1 MGNYIGKEPV
11 NGFFTRQS
19 LTTDGS
25 TVTFTLN
32 FTIASTTSILVLAGG
47 VVQEPDVAYTLS
59 GGGTAITFTTAP
71 ASNTDTY
78 IHYLGQAVIQ
88 TLQDFNGTELILDV
102 DADTTIHADTDDEI
116 DFKIGGSDVITFKA
130 TGIHLPDGEKY
141 VGGTGDD
148 LQLYHDGTNSYLA
161 NSTGELRLATLTSGI
176 AIAIGHSTSEVTFG
190 DNVTVTG
197 NLTIG
202 GTTNFGDFNI
212 TNVGSIALDTITNDG
227 TDITLDS
234 SGDIILDAAGNDIFF
249 KAGGTTI
256 GEITNSSSDLVIKSS
271 VSDKDILI
279 KGNDGGSAVTALTLD
294 MSDAGAATFNDK
306 ITVGDGKL
314 VLNSTAITSTAA
326 ELNLLDGVSGLV
338 QADLTKLAALDATA
352 AELNI
357 VDGDTSASSVTI
369 VDADQIILN
378 DNGTMKQVAVSAL
391 NSYTSSSLAADDLS
405 AGNSAVLLT
414 TTSGDIT
421 IDAAANDSDII
432 IKGTDGGADTTFLTI
447 DGSAAG
453 AATFNS
459 TITTT
464 GLVIGSTAV
473 TSTAA
478 ELNLID
484 GGTSRGTD
492 AVASGDGILIN
503 DAGTMKMT
511 NVDTVSTYF
520 SSHTV
525 GGGNI
530 VTTGALGSGSIAAGF
545 GNIDNGA
552 SNITSGGLVKLD
564 VDVDA
569 DDVSADSAT
578 GRLTIGA
585 SEDLNLYHG
594 GTHSYIVND
603 TGNLVIDTAG
613 DLTFD
618 AAGNDFKF
626 LANGTE
632 ILNITNSS
640 SDVIIKPLVDAKDII
655 FQQRDGTEVAR
666 VEDNA
671 TFNVVAGKLALGGTA
686 ITASAAD
693 INLIDG
699 ITNGTV
705 IASKALIADSNIDIT
720 GGRNITISG
729 ELDAATGDFS
739 GVVDIA
745 GQLTVA
751 DGSAGA
757 PSISNTGDANTGL
770 LFSAADTL
778 AFSAGG
784 TSQFTMADGAISPV
798 TNNDIDLGT
807 ASLQFKN
814 VYVDG
819 TTFTDAI
826 GFGTT
831 VITLPTG
838 DGNADQVLTTDGSGA
853 LSFVDNTGGTAWVAI
868 KTGAYT
874 AAAGE
879 GVFVNTTSSA
889 FAITLPSSPSLG
901 DEVSIVDYAG
911 TFDSNACTIARN
923 SQPIMGVAEDLV
935 VSTERASFTLVYVDG
950 TQGWL
955 FKGD

>member
-71 ASNTDTY
+71 ESNTDTY

-279 KGNDGGSAVTALTLD
+279 KGNDGGAAVTALTFD
-294 MSDAGAATFNDK
+294 MSAAGKATFNDQVV
-306 ITVGDGKL
+306 IGDGKL
-314 VLNSTAITSTAA
+314 VLNSTAVTSTAA

-352 AELNI
+352 TELNLL
-357 VDGDTSASSVTI
+357 DGGTSASSVTLA
-369 VDADQIILN
+369 DADRIIVN
-378 DNGTMKQVAVSAL
+378 DSGTMKQVAISAL
-391 NSYTSSSLAADDLS
+391 NAYTSASIAADDITI
-405 AGNSAVLLT
+405 GDGAVLLST
-414 TTSGDIT
+414 SSGDIT

-432 IKGTDGGADTTFLTI
+432 IKGTDGGVDTTFLTI

-459 TITTT
+459 TVTTT

-478 ELNLID
+478 ELNLLD
-484 GGTSRGTD
+484 GGFAQIT
-492 AVASGDGILIN
+492 
-503 DAGTMKMT
+503 
-511 NVDTVSTYF
+511 
-520 SSHTV
+520 
-525 GGGNI
+525 
-530 VTTGALGSGSIAAGF
+530 TTGALDSGSITSGF

-564 VDVDA
+564 VDTDA

-578 GRLTIGA
+578 GRLTLGA

-666 VEDNA
+666 IEDNA
-671 TFNVVAGKLALGGTA
+671 TFNVSVAGKFAYAGVAVTSTAAELNLLDTAAANSVVNSKAVIYGSSGELAGTLSTAAQANVTSLGTLSTLTVDN
-686 ITASAAD
+686 I
-693 INLIDG
+693 
-699 ITNGTV
+699 ITNGTTIGHTDDTDLITLADGV
-705 IASKALIADSNIDIT
+705 VTIAGNVVVSGTVRAEGGELTTTGKALV
-720 GGRNITISG
+720 
-729 ELDAATGDFS
+729 F
-739 GVVDIA
+739 
-745 GQLTVA
+745 
-751 DGSAGA
+751 
-757 PSISNTGDANTGL
+757 
-770 LFSAADTL
+770 
-778 AFSAGG
+778 
-784 TSQFTMADGAISPV
+784 
-798 TNNDIDLGT
+798 
-807 ASLQFKN
+807 
-814 VYVDG
+814 
-819 TTFTDAI
+819 
-826 GFGTT
+826 GF
-831 VITLPTG
+831 
-838 DGNADQVLTTDGSGA
+838 
-853 LSFVDNTGGTAWVAI
+853 
-868 KTGAYT
+868 
-874 AAAGE
+874 
-879 GVFVNTTSSA
+879 
-889 FAITLPSSPSLG
+889 
-901 DEVSIVDYAG
+901 
-911 TFDSNACTIARN
+911 
-923 SQPIMGVAEDLV
+923 
-935 VSTERASFTLVYVDG
+935 
-950 TQGWL
+950 
-955 FKGD
+955 

>member
-1 MGNYIGKEPV
+1 
-11 NGFFTRQS
+11 
-19 LTTDGS
+19 
-25 TVTFTLN
+25 
-32 FTIASTTSILVLAGG
+32 
-47 VVQEPDVAYTLS
+47 
-59 GGGTAITFTTAP
+59 
-71 ASNTDTY
+71 
-78 IHYLGQAVIQ
+78 
-88 TLQDFNGTELILDV
+88 
-102 DADTTIHADTDDEI
+102 
-116 DFKIGGSDVITFKA
+116 
-130 TGIHLPDGEKY
+130 
-141 VGGTGDD
+141 
-148 LQLYHDGTNSYLA
+148 
-161 NSTGELRLATLTSGI
+161 
-176 AIAIGHSTSEVTFG
+176 
-190 DNVTVTG
+190 
-197 NLTIG
+197 
-202 GTTNFGDFNI
+202 
-212 TNVGSIALDTITNDG
+212 
-227 TDITLDS
+227 
-234 SGDIILDAAGNDIFF
+234 
-249 KAGGTTI
+249 
-256 GEITNSSSDLVIKSS
+256 
-271 VSDKDILI
+271 
-279 KGNDGGSAVTALTLD
+279 
-294 MSDAGAATFNDK
+294 
-306 ITVGDGKL
+306 
-314 VLNSTAITSTAA
+314 
-326 ELNLLDGVSGLV
+326 
-338 QADLTKLAALDATA
+338 
-352 AELNI
+352 
-357 VDGDTSASSVTI
+357 
-369 VDADQIILN
+369 
-378 DNGTMKQVAVSAL
+378 
-391 NSYTSSSLAADDLS
+391 
-405 AGNSAVLLT
+405 
-414 TTSGDIT
+414 
-421 IDAAANDSDII
+421 
-432 IKGTDGGADTTFLTI
+432 
-447 DGSAAG
+447 
-453 AATFNS
+453 
-459 TITTT
+459 
-464 GLVIGSTAV
+464 
-473 TSTAA
+473 
-478 ELNLID
+478 
-484 GGTSRGTD
+484 
-492 AVASGDGILIN
+492 
-503 DAGTMKMT
+503 
-511 NVDTVSTYF
+511 
-520 SSHTV
+520 
-525 GGGNI
+525 
-530 VTTGALGSGSIAAGF
+530 
-545 GNIDNGA
+545 
-552 SNITSGGLVKLD
+552 
-564 VDVDA
+564 VDA

-770 LFSAADTL
+770 LFSAADVL
-778 AFSAGG
+778 SFSAGG
-784 TSQFTMADGAISPV
+784 TAQFTMADGAISPV
-798 TNNDIDLGT
+798 TNNDVDLGT

-838 DGNADQVLTTDGSGA
+838 DGSADQVLTTDGSGA

-889 FAITLPSSPSLG
+889 FAITLPASPSLG

>member
-1 MGNYIGKEPV
+1 
-11 NGFFTRQS
+11 
-19 LTTDGS
+19 
-25 TVTFTLN
+25 
-32 FTIASTTSILVLAGG
+32 
-47 VVQEPDVAYTLS
+47 
-59 GGGTAITFTTAP
+59 
-71 ASNTDTY
+71 
-78 IHYLGQAVIQ
+78 
-88 TLQDFNGTELILDV
+88 
-102 DADTTIHADTDDEI
+102 
-116 DFKIGGSDVITFKA
+116 
-130 TGIHLPDGEKY
+130 
-141 VGGTGDD
+141 
-148 LQLYHDGTNSYLA
+148 
-161 NSTGELRLATLTSGI
+161 
-176 AIAIGHSTSEVTFG
+176 
-190 DNVTVTG
+190 
-197 NLTIG
+197 
-202 GTTNFGDFNI
+202 
-212 TNVGSIALDTITNDG
+212 
-227 TDITLDS
+227 
-234 SGDIILDAAGNDIFF
+234 
-249 KAGGTTI
+249 
-256 GEITNSSSDLVIKSS
+256 
-271 VSDKDILI
+271 
-279 KGNDGGSAVTALTLD
+279 
-294 MSDAGAATFNDK
+294 
-306 ITVGDGKL
+306 
-314 VLNSTAITSTAA
+314 
-326 ELNLLDGVSGLV
+326 
-338 QADLTKLAALDATA
+338 
-352 AELNI
+352 
-357 VDGDTSASSVTI
+357 
-369 VDADQIILN
+369 
-378 DNGTMKQVAVSAL
+378 MKQVAVSAL

-405 AGNSAVLLT
+405 AGDAAVLLT
-414 TTSGDIT
+414 TSSGDIT

-432 IKGTDGGADTTFLTI
+432 IKGTDGGVDTTFLTI

-473 TSTAA
+473 TTTPA

-564 VDVDA
+564 VDTDA

-578 GRLTIGA
+578 GRLTLGA

-784 TSQFTMADGAISPV
+784 TSQFTMADGVIAPV
-798 TNNDIDLGT
+798 TNNDVDLGT

-853 LSFVDNTGGTAWVAI
+853 LSFVDNTGGTAWVAV

-874 AAAGE
+874 ASAGE